1 VSRCSLQLEKR
12 YPAFCFLE
20 HFPQTHSVKSKTFC
34 SVKKVHLSSIIS
46 QMTYR
51 QTSSCWPDCDAVSQP
66 GFEVSRFR

>member
-34 SVKKVHLSSIIS
+34 
-46 QMTYR
+46 
-51 QTSSCWPDCDAVSQP
+51 
-66 GFEVSRFR
+66 